1 MRVGRYFDDA
11 SLLAIAHAT
20 EQRIDWQP
28 AAAREA

>member
-20 EQRIDWQP
+20 EQRDRLATGIS
-28 AAAREA
+28 A